1 MRQIYFCT
9 VSVPLGC
16 VLMPSV
22 DLVDGSGDPLEAL
35 EPQVERSSVRSV
47 VMLRAEDLPEDD
59 WERPQVGK
67 CSIDEQQLYI

>member
-35 EPQVERSSVRSV
+35 EPRVERSSVRSV

-59 WERPQVGK
+59 RKWPSGGK
-67 CSIDEQQLYI
+67 MQHR